1 MEYNEYRGIRGLCV
15 AEVTADNGTYTAGKW
30 QKLSG
35 AQSVALSSNESNE
48 AHYYDNVPAIV
59 VSSEGA
65 DEVTLT
71 VSVLDN
77 KTRAFLEGREFA
89 EASGM
94 LVKTPKKNK
103 IFALGFI
110 GKKTNGE
117 EEFNILYKG
126 RFTGGGETHNTED
139 DGTEGTNVEY
149 TFTAIYTTSPIYAS
163 KPAKSV
169 KVKPTTKIT
178 EAKVF
183 GEFTEDV
190 SDVSP
195 LTPDAIAALE
205 TSV

>member
-15 AEVTADNGTYTAGKW
+15 AEVTADAGTYTADKW
-30 QKLSG
+30 HRLSG
-35 AQSVALSSNESNE
+35 AQSVALSGNESNE

-89 EASGM
+89 EPSGM

-103 IFALGFI
+103 VFALGFI

-149 TFTAIYTTSPIYAS
+149 TFTAIYTTSPIYAG

-169 KVKPTTKIT
+169 KVKPNEKIT

-183 GEFTEDV
+183 GEFAEDV
-190 SDVSP
+190 SSVSP
-195 LTPDAIAALE
+195 LTPDNIAALE
-205 TSV
+205 TV

>member
-103 IFALGFI
+103 VFALGFI
-110 GKKTNGE
+110 GKKTDGT

-126 RFTGGGETHNTED
+126 RFTGGSETHNTED
-139 DGTEGTNVEY
+139 DGTEGTNVEL
-149 TFTAIYTTSPIYAS
+149 
-163 KPAKSV
+163 
-169 KVKPTTKIT
+169 
-178 EAKVF
+178 
-183 GEFTEDV
+183 
-190 SDVSP
+190 
-195 LTPDAIAALE
+195 LT
-205 TSV
+205 

>member
-15 AEVTADNGTYTAGKW
+15 AEVTADAGTYTVDKW
-30 QKLSG
+30 HRLAG
-35 AQSVALSSNESNE
+35 AQSVALSGSESNE

-77 KTRAFLEGREFA
+77 KTRAFLEGREYV
-89 EASGM
+89 EGSGM

-103 IFALGFI
+103 VFALGFI

-126 RFTGGGETHNTED
+126 RFSGGGETHNTED

-149 TFTAIYTTSPIYAS
+149 TFTSIYTTSPIYAG

-169 KVKPTTKIT
+169 KVKPTEKIT
-178 EAKVF
+178 EAKIF
-183 GEFTEDV
+183 GEFAEDV

-195 LTPDAIAALE
+195 LTPDAITALE
-205 TSV
+205 TV

>member
-15 AEVTADNGTYTAGKW
+15 AEVTADAGTYTVDKW
-30 QKLSG
+30 HRLAG
-35 AQSVALSSNESNE
+35 AQSVALSGSESNE
-48 AHYYDNVPAIV
+48 AHYYDNIPAIV

-77 KTRAFLEGREFA
+77 KTRAFLEGRTYIENADMF
-89 EASGM
+89 
-94 LVKTPKKNK
+94 VKTPKVNK

-110 GKKTNGE
+110 GKKTDGT

-126 RFTGGGETHNTED
+126 RFSGGGETHNTED

-149 TFTAIYTTSPIYAS
+149 TYTAIYTTTGIAS
-163 KPAKSV
+163 GKPCKSI

-205 TSV
+205 TV

>member
-15 AEVTADNGTYTAGKW
+15 AEVTADAGTYTVDKW
-30 QKLSG
+30 HRLSG

-77 KTRAFLEGREFA
+77 KTRAFLEGREFV
-89 EASGM
+89 ENSGM

-103 IFALGFI
+103 VFALGFI

-149 TFTAIYTTSPIYAS
+149 TFTGIYTTSPIYAS

-183 GEFTEDV
+183 GEFTGDV

-205 TSV
+205 TV